1 MNLAGIRLEV
11 QKRTRAV
18 TQVNVMQIKLIITGL
33 FCMICS
39 NVLHADYDDANLQK
53 LFTDK
58 QQRAR
63 IDAAR
68 SGKRTRSDAQKQTSK
83 IKVSGYV
90 TRSNGKSVVWINNK
104 NTLESPRLGN
114 VKVHQS
120 SIGKNKKVTVS
131 VGNKTTRLRPGET
144 WYKETGKIVDN

>member
-1 MNLAGIRLEV
+1 MAGIRLKG
-11 QKRTRAV
+11 QKRRRDV
-18 TQVNVMQIKLIITGL
+18 TAQDNAMQIKLIITGL
-33 FCMICS
+33 FCMIFS
-39 NVLHADYDDANLQK
+39 NILYADYDAANLQK

-63 IDAAR
+63 IDATR
-68 SGKRTRSDAQKQTSK
+68 SGNYTEADPKKQTSK

-90 TRSNGKSVVWINNK
+90 TRSDGKSVAWINNK
-104 NTLESPRLGN
+104 NTLDSRRPGN

-131 VGNKTTRLRPGET
+131 ADGKNIRLRPGET
-144 WYKETGKIVDN
+144 WYKETGKIVDNQ